1 MHGMPLPALLSGCA
15 LLPSPLGQIHREV
28 GKVNDTMFVK
38 GLGRQVH
45 QQMRTKTDSFPEAA
59 DRVSHASH
67 ASPRSRPGCSRPWAL
82 AKGEKP
88 LIRKQE
94 GKKKHPGL
102 LKDRMF
108 NLFAQLWLVVAPL
121 PSRNR
126 TLTLSPSCS
135 GAFPHATWT
144 FSALSL
150 CRAREW

>member
-67 ASPRSRPGCSRPWAL
+67 TSPRSRPGCSRPWAL

-94 GKKKHPGL
+94 GKKKTSWVLKRQNVQPLCPTVARRCTSAIPKQDFDFVTQL
-102 LKDRMF
+102 LRC
-108 NLFAQLWLVVAPL
+108 
-121 PSRNR
+121 
-126 TLTLSPSCS
+126 LSTCHVDFLS
-135 GAFPHATWT
+135 T
-144 FSALSL
+144 FSVQG
-150 CRAREW
+150 